1 MTITMGD
8 VLAISVQEHVA
19 QVALNRPDKLN
30 AVDFELFEALGDAA
44 DSLASNASVRAV
56 VLTGAGDNFC
66 SGLDTSVFA
75 AGEASLTPAMFAPGE
90 TSPANLFQ
98 RAAYPW
104 RELPVPVIC
113 AIRGVAFGA
122 GLQIA
127 LGADLRIAS
136 PDTRMSIM
144 EIKWGLVPDMAITT
158 TMRDIVAADVAKD
171 LAWSGRILD
180 AEEALQLGLLTAI
193 HDDPLSLAMD
203 KAAGI
208 AARSPEAVRGIKK
221 LFNAGWQM
229 QDADAL
235 RLEARLQAAII
246 GSPNQAEAV
255 MANVE
260 GRAPV
265 FED

>member
-1 MTITMGD
+1 MSD
-8 VLAISVQEHVA
+8 VLTISVQEHVA
-19 QVALNRPDKLN
+19 QVALNRPVKLN
-30 AVDFELFEALGDAA
+30 AVNFELLEALGNTAG
-44 DSLASNASVRAV
+44 SLASNPSVRAV
-56 VLTGAGDNFC
+56 VLTGVGDNFC
-66 SGLDTSVFA
+66 SGIDTSVFA
-75 AGEASLTPAMFAPGE
+75 GGEASLSPAMFAPGE
-90 TSPANLFQ
+90 SSPANFFQ
-98 RAAYPW
+98 RAAYAW

-113 AIRGVAFGA
+113 AIRGAAFGA

-127 LGADLRIAS
+127 LGADLRIAA

-158 TMRDIVAADVAKD
+158 TLRDIMAADVAKD

-180 AEEALQLGLLTAI
+180 ADEALRLGLVTAV
-193 HDDPLSLAMD
+193 HEDPLSVAMD

-229 QDADAL
+229 RDADAL
-235 RLEARLQAAII
+235 QLEAKLQAAII
-246 GSPNQAEAV
+246 GSPDQAEAV

-265 FED
+265 FRD

>member
-1 MTITMGD
+1 MSD
-8 VLAISVQEHVA
+8 VLTISVQEHVA

-30 AVDFELFEALGDAA
+30 AVNFELLEALGATA
-44 DSLASNASVRAV
+44 GSLASNPSVRAV
-56 VLTGAGDNFC
+56 VLTGVGDNFC
-66 SGLDTSVFA
+66 SGIDTSVFA
-75 AGEASLTPAMFAPGE
+75 GGEASLSPAMFAPGE
-90 TSPANLFQ
+90 SSPANFFQ
-98 RAAYPW
+98 RAAYAW

-113 AIRGVAFGA
+113 AIRGAAFGA

-127 LGADLRIAS
+127 LGADLRIAA

-158 TMRDIVAADVAKD
+158 TLRDIMAADVAKD

-180 AEEALQLGLLTAI
+180 ADEALRLGLLTAI
-193 HDDPLSLAMD
+193 HDDPLSMAMD
-203 KAAGI
+203 KAAAI

-221 LFNAGWQM
+221 LFNAGWRT

-235 RLEARLQAAII
+235 QLEAKLQAAII

-265 FED
+265 FGD